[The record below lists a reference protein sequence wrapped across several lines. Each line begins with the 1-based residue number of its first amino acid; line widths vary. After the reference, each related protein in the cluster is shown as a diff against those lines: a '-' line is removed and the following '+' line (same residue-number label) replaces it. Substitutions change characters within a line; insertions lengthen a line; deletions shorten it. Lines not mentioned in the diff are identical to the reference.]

1 MESNNNTPLN
11 MDKIQNNTASV
22 ESTGRS
28 HELPNLFDKY
38 NIILGLSILALIA
51 GASFWIFVT
60 YML

>member
-1 MESNNNTPLN
+1 MESDNNTPLN
-11 MDKIQNNTASV
+11 VNKLNKNIASV
-22 ESTGRS
+22 ESPGSS
-28 HELPNLFDKY
+28 HEMPNLFDKY

>member
-1 MESNNNTPLN
+1 MNTNNNTPLN
-11 MDKIQNNTASV
+11 MDKLKKNAATV
-22 ESTGRS
+22 ESPGRDS
-28 HELPNLFDKY
+28 FPKLFDKY